1 MFFDRRCRL
10 ARPAGI
16 GPYAA
21 AGLTLAVL
29 AALAGCATQQNQGT
43 GGTGG
48 AGASADTAINGA
60 TVARAGSSAARAE
73 VLALD
78 APIAAILEDLGE
90 SVRTYHAH
98 VSTLSNP
105 WFGGR
110 ATGERGL
117 EDAARYIE
125 HYFREFGLEPAFEDV
140 SRTPGGA
147 EVVEGSYRQHFTV
160 PGPVDVNAASLT
172 WSAAESSGVLR
183 PEHDFDP
190 IPMTGSGRGQGD
202 VVFVGY
208 AIDGGPEGY
217 SSFEGDADLTGKIAL
232 VLRFE
237 PMDSGGKSR
246 WADGQG
252 WSARAGLN
260 PKIRSLASR
269 GVAGI
274 VMVAPPGADDPRA
287 GELMTIRGSRL
298 GASGEIPVV
307 NVTAEAA
314 SKMIAAAGPGRS
326 LEGLVAIADAG
337 SHHPIELTG
346 LTARLN
352 VEVSRSEIATTNV
365 GAVLP
370 GKGSLSNEYLVIG
383 AHYDHVG
390 MGHFGSRSPGN
401 LHPGADD
408 NASGTGGVLLAAELL
423 IDRYDALPAGAEAR
437 SIIFLAFSGEE
448 MGLLGSRHYA
458 ANPSAPLSNISA
470 MLNMDMIGR
479 LRDGALE
486 ILGVGSGA
494 EFDALLKDHIRRSG
508 MKVTLSAAA
517 GGRSDHAPFSD
528 QGVPALA
535 FHTGLHDDY
544 HAPGD
549 VASRVHYKG
558 AVRVVELVTEFAM
571 DLAARPERVTFP
583 RRERAAQQPA
593 PTQQR
598 MNFAVRLGVAPGNYA
613 DDETGVVVGSVSEG
627 TSAADAGLLAG
638 DRIVRWNGE
647 ELLDVQGMMKHLAAA
662 KPGDVAKLVVIRAGR
677 ETPIDVTL
685 KAAGG
690 AN

>member
-1 MFFDRRCRL
+1 MNTRRRCRFT
-10 ARPAGI
+10 PAAVFT
-16 GPYAA
+16 PA
-21 AGLTLAVL
+21 LTLAVL
-29 AALAGCATQQNQGT
+29 AALAGCANTQNPGPN
-43 GGTGG
+43 GAGG
-48 AGASADTAINGA
+48 AGASMDGSLNGVSA
-60 TVARAGSSAARAE
+60 GRASASAARAE

-110 ATGERGL
+110 ATGERGQ

-140 SRTPGGA
+140 VRTPSGA

-160 PGPVDVNAASLT
+160 PGPVEVNAASLT

-202 VVFVGY
+202 IVFVGY
-208 AIDGGPEGY
+208 AIDGGPNGY
-217 SSFEGDADLTGKIAL
+217 TSFEGDADLTGKIAL

-237 PMDSGGKSR
+237 PMDAGGKSA

-252 WSARAGLN
+252 WSPRAGLT

-274 VMVAPPGADDPRA
+274 VMVTPPGADDPRA
-287 GELMTIRGSRL
+287 GELMTIRGSRF
-298 GASGEIPVV
+298 GASGETPVV

-314 SKMIAAAGPGRS
+314 SKMVVAAGPDRS

-337 SHHPIELTG
+337 SHHPIELPG

-370 GKGSLSNEYLVIG
+370 GKGSLANEYVVLG

-408 NASGTGGVLLAAELL
+408 NASGTGGVLLAAEMLKNK
-423 IDRYDALPAGAEAR
+423 YDALPAGAEAR
-437 SIIFLAFSGEE
+437 SIIFLTFSGEE

-458 ANPSAPLSNISA
+458 ANPSVPLSNISA

-479 LRDGALE
+479 LRQGAVE
-486 ILGVGSGA
+486 VLGVGTGA
-494 EFDALLKDHIRRSG
+494 EFDSQLKDHIRRSG
-508 MKVTLSAAA
+508 LKVTLSAAA
-517 GGRSDHAPFSD
+517 GGRSDHASFSD

-535 FHTGLHDDY
+535 FFTGLHDDY

-558 AVRVVELVTEFAM
+558 AVRVVELVAGFAM
-571 DLAARPERVTFP
+571 DLATRPERVTFP
-583 RRERAAQQPA
+583 RRERTAQQPAQQSA

-613 DDETGVVVGSVSEG
+613 DDEPGVVVGSVSEG
-627 TSAADAGLLAG
+627 TSAADAGLQPG

-662 KPGDVAKLVVIRAGR
+662 KPGDVAKLVVVRAGK